1 MFPDIGKRGK
11 RIPPS
16 YGVGQALTLPLTLT
30 PTLAPTLTPT
40 LTPTPALTHR
50 RPRIGAGAGRALL
63 PLRVSPPLRRV
74 VGDCVKQAAQRFRPI
89 RLPALIRPVSTRSSS
104 GQPPASVSLSQLA
117 ARLWPPGHTGLVF
130 NIGGSRS
137 ARARPARSRLRT
149 TARRHCGLRRLGR
162 RPKAKAR
169 GDGNG
174 KESKLVQRP
183 ASAVPALAHQR
194 AGHPTTRAAPPGLGP
209 PRRSILSCSCF

>member
-117 ARLWPPGHTGLVF
+117 ARFWPPGHTGLVF
-130 NIGGSRS
+130 NCFQHRWVEKRSCPAGPIAVENNGS
-137 ARARPARSRLRT
+137 APLWIKAI
-149 TARRHCGLRRLGR
+149 
-162 RPKAKAR
+162 RPKAK
-169 GDGNG
+169 G
-174 KESKLVQRP
+174 KGKGRRQR
-183 ASAVPALAHQR
+183 Q
-194 AGHPTTRAAPPGLGP
+194 GE
-209 PRRSILSCSCF
+209 